1 MSKILVDGDGCPV
14 VEETIAVAQAFGI
27 RVVLI
32 ADTSHDLLFEGAETM
47 IADKGKD
54 RTDFILLQNVEK
66 NDIVVTQ
73 DYGLAALVLSR
84 GAYPVSQNGLLYTN
98 ENIEGLLAKR
108 HMGTILRK
116 HKKYRTTIKKRTHED
131 DKNFQDGLY
140 TLLLDVLSK

>member
-14 VEETIAVAQAFGI
+14 VEETIALAQAFQV
-27 RVVLI
+27 RVILI
-32 ADTSHDLLFEGAETM
+32 ADTSHDLFFEGAETM

-66 NDIVVTQ
+66 SDIVVTQ

-84 GAYPVSQNGLLYTN
+84 EAYPVSQNGLLYTN

-108 HMGTILRK
+108 HTGSIMRK
-116 HKKYRTTIKKRTHED
+116 HKKFRSTIKKRTRED
-131 DKNFQDGLY
+131 DKKFQDTLY
-140 TLLLDVLSK
+140 ALLQNIMQ